1 MKYYIK
7 ATNTRT
13 NKTMIMPSP
22 VFTSRAAAEE
32 FAEKFVKAVCNSKME
47 VITEKER

>member
-13 NKTMIMPSP
+13 NKTMIMSSP
-22 VFTSRAAAEE
+22 VFTSKSAAEE
-32 FAEKFVKAVCNSKME
+32 FAEKFVKMVCNAKLE
-47 VITEKER
+47 VVKQK